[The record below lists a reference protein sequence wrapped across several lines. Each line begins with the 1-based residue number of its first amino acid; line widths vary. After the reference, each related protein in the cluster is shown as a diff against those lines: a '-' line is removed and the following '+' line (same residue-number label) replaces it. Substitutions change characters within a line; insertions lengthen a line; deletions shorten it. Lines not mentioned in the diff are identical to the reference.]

1 MLTAADLLAGAD
13 AVRDVE
19 VPADLLGGL
28 PAPPADRRVRLK
40 PLTVNDLRLVAR
52 AARDNDELTAAL
64 MVQRSLVEPA
74 LTVRDVSRMP
84 VGPAAVPAARGE
96 RHQRHLRVGGTG
108 RPRHRRPAGAGGVP
122 AVAGLRLDAG
132 ANRQADDGR
141 GARASA
147 APEIR
152 LTARRAASMDE
163 PRQHDAGASL
173 TRQRSPVQACGPP
186 CRRGSAAPDAARC
199 ARATRSR

>member
-28 PAPPADRRVRLK
+28 PAPPVDRRVRLQ

-74 LTVRDVSRMP
+74 LTARDVSRMP
-84 VGPAAVPAARGE
+84 VGLL
-96 RHQRHLRVGGTG
+96 QFLLREVNAISGIT
-108 RPRHRRPAGAGGVP
+108 ASEE
-122 AVAGLRLDAG
+122 
-132 ANRQADDGR
+132 QI
-141 GARASA
+141 ARAIEDPLAQAAFRLSQAFGWTPEQIGKLTMGEVLAHLQLLKSA
-147 APEIR
+147 
-152 LTARRAASMDE
+152 
-163 PRQHDAGASL
+163 
-173 TRQRSPVQACGPP
+173 
-186 CRRGSAAPDAARC
+186 
-199 ARATRSR
+199 

>member
-28 PAPPADRRVRLK
+28 PAPAADRRVRLQ

-74 LTVRDVSRMP
+74 LTARDVSRMP
-84 VGPAAVPAARGE
+84 VGLL
-96 RHQRHLRVGGTG
+96 QFLLREVNAISGIT
-108 RPRHRRPAGAGGVP
+108 ASEE
-122 AVAGLRLDAG
+122 
-132 ANRQADDGR
+132 QI
-141 GARASA
+141 ARAIEDPLAQAAFRLSQAFGWTPEQIGKLTMGEVLAHLQLLKSA
-147 APEIR
+147 
-152 LTARRAASMDE
+152 
-163 PRQHDAGASL
+163 
-173 TRQRSPVQACGPP
+173 
-186 CRRGSAAPDAARC
+186 
-199 ARATRSR
+199 